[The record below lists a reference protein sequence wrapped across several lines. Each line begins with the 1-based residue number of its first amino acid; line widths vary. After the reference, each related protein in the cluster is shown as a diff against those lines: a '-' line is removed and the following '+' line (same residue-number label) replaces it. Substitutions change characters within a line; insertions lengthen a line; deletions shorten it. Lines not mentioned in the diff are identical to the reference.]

1 MSSDPWLPSAS
12 APLPQ
17 PPGTR
22 RSGLTTASWEYLDTV
37 SDNQGREK
45 KTGLTVYNDE
55 VTEDQNHGMA
65 GEYEV
70 SAVHVVA
77 VDAQA
82 EAGHDLDDPV
92 KDLGA

>member
-22 RSGLTTASWEYLDTV
+22 RSELATASWEYLDTV
-37 SDNQGREK
+37 SDNQGQEK

-55 VTEDQNHGMA
+55 VTEDQDHGVA
-65 GEYEV
+65 REDKV
-70 SAVHVVA
+70 TAVHVVP
-77 VDAQA
+77 VDAQSK
-82 EAGHDLDDPV
+82 AGHDLDDSV
-92 KDLGA
+92 ENF